1 MRRLRDFL
9 SLVKIG
15 VVGSNA
21 LTALAGFALAAAGA
35 KSPLPWRSGALL
47 LTGTSLL
54 VGGSCAINNWMDRDL
69 DAWMKRTQDRPTAR
83 GAMSAAQAL
92 GIGAGLAAAG
102 LALLVAVGTVAAA
115 LGLAGALVYLLAYTL
130 WAKRHGSFSL
140 YIGGIAGSVP
150 PLIGWA
156 VIDPRL
162 GGPAWVLFVFL
173 AVWQQ
178 AHVRSLALMRADEYQ
193 AAGIPMAGLS
203 PLTSTGAP
211 LTSTG
216 APLTSTGA
224 PLTSTGAPLTSTGA
238 PSTGVGARIA
248 ALAWVAAALPLP
260 GLSIA
265 IAGLSFSG
273 IPLAVAAASCALGI
287 AWIVSGLAA
296 LRSPSWPRR
305 MFAASLAYL
314 VLVFGGL
321 IAVGA

>member
-216 APLTSTGA
+216 AP
-224 PLTSTGAPLTSTGA
+224 
-238 PSTGVGARIA
+238 STGVGARIA

>member
-224 PLTSTGAPLTSTGA
+224 P
-238 PSTGVGARIA
+238 STGVGARIA